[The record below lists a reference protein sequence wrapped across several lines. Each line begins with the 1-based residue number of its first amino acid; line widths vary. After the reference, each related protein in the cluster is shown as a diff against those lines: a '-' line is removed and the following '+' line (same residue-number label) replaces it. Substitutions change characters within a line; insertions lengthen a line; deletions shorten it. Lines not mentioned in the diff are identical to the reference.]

1 MTIPSRFID
10 APNSIAAELV
20 DYDVLGV
27 DTEFMREKT
36 FFAQLCL
43 LQIATPDCVWCV
55 DPLADQGMD
64 EFWAQACQRE
74 WVVHSARQDIEVV
87 FQATSTMP
95 AALFDTQVA
104 AGLLGMQPQI
114 GYAGLVKALFD
125 VELPKSHTRADWT
138 QRPLPDALLHYAVED
153 VEYLLPAYEEL
164 CTRLRE
170 LGRLEWA
177 TQDSALLL
185 DESLYAV
192 DESLAISR
200 LKGARNLRGRRRA
213 AATRLAAWR
222 ESEAVRRDKPRQWI
236 LKDAVLIEIAGTL
249 PESTGELRAIE
260 NMPPKLVQRAGDEL
274 LAIVA
279 RSAGDQVD
287 YRPPRIPDEKQK
299 RLLKSMQA
307 TVASCA
313 SDLGLSAETIAS
325 RKELSA
331 VIISGKQDSRVFSGW
346 RRELIGE
353 RLLELL

>member
-10 APNSIAAELV
+10 APNSIAAELT
-20 DYDVLGV
+20 DYDVVGV

-55 DPLADQGMD
+55 DPLGVDDMG
-64 EFWAQACQRE
+64 EFWTQACQRE
-74 WVVHSARQDIEVV
+74 WIVHSARQDIEVV
-87 FQATSTMP
+87 FQSTSTMP
-95 AALFDTQVA
+95 AALFDTQIA
-104 AGLLGMQPQI
+104 AALLGMQPQI

-125 VELPKSHTRADWT
+125 VELPKSHTRADWS

-164 CTRLRE
+164 STRLRE

-177 TQDSALLL
+177 RQDSALLL

-192 DESLAISR
+192 DESLAIAR
-200 LKGARNLRGRRRA
+200 LKGAKNLRGRRRA
-213 AATRLAAWR
+213 AASRLAAWR

-236 LKDAVLIEIAGTL
+236 LKDAILLEIAGSL
-249 PESTGELRAIE
+249 PESKGELRAIE
-260 NMPPKLVQRAGDEL
+260 NMPPKLVHRAGDEL
-274 LAIVA
+274 LGIVA
-279 RSAGDQVD
+279 RSERDQVD
-287 YRPPRIPDEKQK
+287 YRPPRVPDEKQK

-307 TVASCA
+307 TVANCA
-313 SDLGLSAETIAS
+313 SELGLSAETIAS

-331 VIISGKQDSRVFSGW
+331 VIISGKQESRVFSGW
-346 RRELIGE
+346 RRELIGD

>member
-1 MTIPSRFID
+1 LTIPSRFID
-10 APNSIAAELV
+10 APNSIAAELAN
-20 DYDVLGV
+20 YDVVGV

-43 LQIATPDCVWCV
+43 LQVATPDCVWCV
-55 DPLADQGMD
+55 DPLGDKDMG
-64 EFWAQACQRE
+64 EFWARACQRE

-87 FQATSTMP
+87 FQSTSTMP

-104 AGLLGMQPQI
+104 AALLGMQPQI
-114 GYAGLVKALFD
+114 GYAGLVKSLFN
-125 VELPKSHTRADWT
+125 VELPKSHTRANWA
-138 QRPLPDALLHYAVED
+138 QRPLPEALLHYAVED

-164 CTRLRE
+164 RKRLDE

-177 TQDSALLL
+177 RQDSALLL

-192 DESLAISR
+192 DESQAIAR
-200 LKGARNLRGRRRA
+200 LKGAKNLRGRRRA
-213 AATRLAAWR
+213 AATRLATWR

-236 LKDAVLIEIAGTL
+236 LRDAVLLEIAGLL
-249 PESTGELRAIE
+249 PKTTNELRAIE

-274 LAIVA
+274 LEIVA
-279 RSAGDQVD
+279 RSGGDEVD
-287 YRPPRIPDEKQK
+287 YRPPGVPDEQQK

-307 TVASCA
+307 TVSDCA
-313 SDLGLSAETIAS
+313 DELGLSAETIAS

-331 VIISGKQDSRVFSGW
+331 VINSGKQDSRVFSGW
-346 RRELIGE
+346 RRELVGE